1 MLASSAMESVLM
13 SLMASD
19 PNRIVIFDVPPLLV
33 ASGAQAMASRV
44 GQVVMV
50 VEAQR
55 TPSPD
60 VARAFAML
68 DDRPLVMSVLNKTPE
83 SALAY
88 SHAGY
93 YG

>member
-1 MLASSAMESVLM
+1 
-13 SLMASD
+13 
-19 PNRIVIFDVPPLLV
+19 
-33 ASGAQAMASRV
+33 
-44 GQVVMV
+44 MV

-68 DDRPLVMSVLNKTPE
+68 DDRPLVMSVLNKTPDPG
-83 SALAY
+83 LAD
-88 SHAGY
+88 SHASY